1 MKKVVKILL
10 CIILLFGLS
19 ACKKENVVKTNADAG
34 KFKEEYE
41 SLNNKDDYITVSI
54 KDNNYFMYVD
64 NKKLSSLLNDSAFIF
79 IGSATDNESR
89 NIVNTLDYVNAS
101 AIYYIDIN
109 DVNEDVKNVLNSKN
123 IALEKPV
130 VIGVLSGEIIEYKE
144 GTGYTSKELT
154 KEEQSDLKL
163 IYDNINAKV
172 SGDACDI
179 DAQDDC

>member
-10 CIILLFGLS
+10 CIILLFSLC
-19 ACKKENVVKTNADAG
+19 ACKKESTKTNNVDSS
-34 KFKEEYE
+34 KFKKEYE
-41 SLNNKDDYITVSI
+41 SLNNKDEYITVSV
-54 KDNNYFMYVD
+54 KENNYFVYVD

-89 NIVNTLDYVNAS
+89 NMVNVLDYVNAS

-109 DVNEDVKNVLNSKN
+109 SVNDDVKTILSNNNISLN
-123 IALEKPV
+123 KPV
-130 VIGVLSGEIIEYKE
+130 VLGVLDGKIIEYKE
-144 GTGYTSKELT
+144 GTGFASNELT